1 MNNRPFAGRTAA
13 VIDLAKLRSNIA
25 NIKSRLKPGVE
36 FIAVMKGD
44 GYRHGIAG
52 LYPTLKECGIDSY
65 AVAIWEEGKMLR
77 DAGATESILIL
88 GDTADDM
95 LDEAAKYDLDL
106 TVFSMEGAENMAAA
120 ARRAGKKQN
129 VQIKLNTGMNRIGFP
144 VCQESFDTI
153 KKICE
158 MDDLNVTGIFTH
170 FARADE
176 GDHTSARKQLD
187 LYLHAVN
194 ELEKMGGCHTK
205 TPRSQQP
212 CHTDAA

>member
-1 MNNRPFAGRTAA
+1 
-13 VIDLAKLRSNIA
+13 
-25 NIKSRLKPGVE
+25 
-36 FIAVMKGD
+36 
-44 GYRHGIAG
+44 
-52 LYPTLKECGIDSY
+52 
-65 AVAIWEEGKMLR
+65 MLR

-158 MDDLNVTGIFTH
+158 MDDLNAVSYTHLNPSRLLHIRIYLYQSDIISIFSGI
-170 FARADE
+170 
-176 GDHTSARKQLD
+176 SL
-187 LYLHAVN
+187 
-194 ELEKMGGCHTK
+194 
-205 TPRSQQP
+205 
-212 CHTDAA
+212 

>member
-25 NIKSRLKPGVE
+25 NIKARLKPGVE
-36 FIAVMKGD
+36 FTAVMKGD

-52 LYPTLKECGIDSY
+52 LYPTLRECGIDSY

-77 DAGATESILIL
+77 DAGATESVLIL

-95 LDEAAKYDLDL
+95 LDEAVKYDLDL
-106 TVFSMEGAENMAAA
+106 TLFSLEGAENMAAA

-170 FARADE
+170 LQGQTRATTQAPE
-176 GDHTSARKQLD
+176 SSLTYTS
-187 LYLHAVN
+187 
-194 ELEKMGGCHTK
+194 
-205 TPRSQQP
+205 TP
-212 CHTDAA
+212 

>member
-88 GDTADDM
+88 G
-95 LDEAAKYDLDL
+95 E
-106 TVFSMEGAENMAAA
+106 
-120 ARRAGKKQN
+120 
-129 VQIKLNTGMNRIGFP
+129 TGTM
-144 VCQESFDTI
+144 
-153 KKICE
+153 
-158 MDDLNVTGIFTH
+158 
-170 FARADE
+170 
-176 GDHTSARKQLD
+176 
-187 LYLHAVN
+187 
-194 ELEKMGGCHTK
+194 
-205 TPRSQQP
+205 
-212 CHTDAA
+212 

>member
-77 DAGATESILIL
+77 DAGGHRVYPYPWRYS
-88 GDTADDM
+88 
-95 LDEAAKYDLDL
+95 
-106 TVFSMEGAENMAAA
+106 
-120 ARRAGKKQN
+120 R
-129 VQIKLNTGMNRIGFP
+129 
-144 VCQESFDTI
+144 
-153 KKICE
+153 
-158 MDDLNVTGIFTH
+158 
-170 FARADE
+170 
-176 GDHTSARKQLD
+176 
-187 LYLHAVN
+187 
-194 ELEKMGGCHTK
+194 
-205 TPRSQQP
+205 
-212 CHTDAA
+212 